1 MLLGP
6 CLFVKYFRNT
16 QALLSFDT
24 QVIIIAHIIE
34 QILYAHCESRSFY
47 CSVCIRVLFVQ
58 MQLAFRI
65 VGTSVHCLQ
74 KKKNCGKCMGHGPI
88 YYHFFAHAY
97 RSAGMLQKALFQP
110 VLPALASSCLVSSDT
125 TADIL

>member
-6 CLFVKYFRNT
+6 CLFVIYFKNT
-16 QALLSFDT
+16 QALLSLDT
-24 QVIIIAHIIE
+24 QVIIIAHVIE
-34 QILYAHCESRSFY
+34 QILYTHCESRSFY

-74 KKKNCGKCMGHGPI
+74 KKKNCGKCMGHGQI
-88 YYHFFAHAY
+88 YYNFFAHAY